1 MSRRKRREESGG
13 GHGGHGGGGM
23 ERWLVTYADLITLLM
38 AYFIMVYSLSQ
49 LDLAKFR
56 KVLAGFRAA
65 TATMG
70 LLEGA
75 SGVLP
80 GGQGVLELEGPPPS
94 SPSANP
100 VAESLQALAGGIA
113 QEVAAAGLGR
123 LVEVRVTEEGVR
135 VSMAGP
141 LLFDTA
147 SAELR
152 PEADPVLRAV
162 AQAIRLRRELR
173 VRVEGHA
180 DARPIQTY
188 RYPSNWEL
196 SSARAAAVVR
206 RLASLSGAAG
216 TRFTIVGYGDSR
228 PARPGDDPQALA
240 LNRRVEIVLLRP

>member
-1 MSRRKRREESGG
+1 
-13 GHGGHGGGGM
+13 M

-56 KVLAGFRAA
+56 KVVAGFRAA

-70 LLEGA
+70 LMEGA

-80 GGQGVLELEGPPPS
+80 GGGGVLELEGPPP
-94 SPSANP
+94 PSGPPTDPLAD
-100 VAESLQALAGGIA
+100 SLQALAGGIS
-113 QEVAAAGLGR
+113 QQVTAAGLGQ
-123 LVEVRVTEEGVR
+123 LVEVRVTQEGVR

-162 AQAIRLRRELR
+162 AQAIRTRKELQ

-188 RYPSNWEL
+188 RFPSNWEL

-206 RLASLSGAAG
+206 RLAALSGADG

-240 LNRRVEIVLLRP
+240 QNRRVEIVLLRP

>member
-1 MSRRKRREESGG
+1 
-13 GHGGHGGGGM
+13 M

-56 KVLAGFRAA
+56 KVVAGFRTAAA
-65 TATMG
+65 TLG
-70 LLEGA
+70 LVEGG

-80 GGQGVLELEGPPPS
+80 GGSGILELETPAPSS
-94 SPSANP
+94 SPSPDAA
-100 VAESLQALAGGIA
+100 AESLQALASGIT
-113 QEVAAAGLGR
+113 QHVVATGLSG
-123 LVEVRVTEEGVR
+123 LVEVRVTQEGVR

-152 PEADPVLRAV
+152 READPVLHAV
-162 AQAIRLRRELR
+162 AEAIRSRRELR

-188 RYPSNWEL
+188 RFPSNWEL

-206 RLASLSGAAG
+206 RLTALSGADG

-228 PARPGDDPQALA
+228 PVKPGDDPQALA
-240 LNRRVEIVLLRP
+240 QNRRVEIVLLRP

>member
-1 MSRRKRREESGG
+1 
-13 GHGGHGGGGM
+13 M

-38 AYFIMVYSLSQ
+38 GYFIMVYSLSQ

-56 KVLAGFRAA
+56 KVVAGFRAA

-70 LLEGA
+70 LMEGA

-80 GGQGVLELEGPPPS
+80 GGSGVLELEAPPPS
-94 SPSANP
+94 SSHSVNP
-100 VAESLQALAGGIA
+100 VEESLQALAGGIA
-113 QEVAAAGLGR
+113 QQITAAGLGN
-123 LVEVRVTEEGVR
+123 LVEVRVTQEGVR

-152 PEADPVLRAV
+152 PEADPVLHAV
-162 AQAIRLRRELR
+162 ARAIRSRRELR

-188 RYPSNWEL
+188 RFPSNWEL

-206 RLASLSGAAG
+206 RLAALSGADG

-228 PARPGDDPQALA
+228 PVRQGDDPQALA
-240 LNRRVEIVLLRP
+240 QNRRVEILLLRP

>member
-1 MSRRKRREESGG
+1 MRRRGNGGATGG
-13 GHGGHGGGGM
+13 GHGHGGGGLD
-23 ERWLVTYADLITLLM
+23 RWLVTYADLITLLL

-65 TATMG
+65 TASLGM
-70 LLEGA
+70 LEG
-75 SGVLP
+75 SHGVLP
-80 GGQGVLELEGPPPS
+80 GGSGVLELDVPTPAPS
-94 SPSANP
+94 EDPLS
-100 VAESLQALAGGIA
+100 ESFEALARGIL
-113 QEVAAAGLGR
+113 QQVTAAGLGAQ
-123 LVEVRVTEEGVR
+123 VEVRVTPEGVR

-152 PEADPVLRAV
+152 PEAEPVLRAV
-162 AQAIRLRRELR
+162 AQAIRTRSELL

-180 DARPIQTY
+180 DARPIRTF

-206 RLASLSGAAG
+206 RLMHLSGADG
-216 TRFTIVGYGDSR
+216 TRFTVVGYGDSR
-228 PARPGDDPQALA
+228 PVRRGTTPEDLAR
-240 LNRRVEIVLLRP
+240 NRRVEIILLRP